1 MIVATVGITPSPKRR
16 GDVLEI
22 LQAIRGPVA
31 AQPQCVACQV
41 CEELSPGSAV
51 VLVERWESEAALR
64 EHIRSESFR
73 RILAAIELS
82 CCAPEIRFDFVSRS
96 DGMDLIERLR
106 GALPPPDGDFASHG
120 VASTVGPAVGRS
132 GGKEGDGS

>member
-51 VLVERWESEAALR
+51 VLVERWESEAALW

-82 CCAPEIRFDFVSRS
+82 CSAPKIRFDFVSRI
-96 DGMDLIERLR
+96 DGMELIEVVR
-106 GALPPPDGDFASHG
+106 GALPQPDGDSASHKA
-120 VASTVGPAVGRS
+120 ASTAGLAVGRS